1 MVDALLQATG
11 YAPGDSAVDVRAVP
25 TGGLVVANWFDMMVA
40 RGFGWQI
47 TVGEFTTGIVG
58 GGAGTTLLD
67 TDPEL
72 VVQVSAG
79 QTLVPLRIS
88 IQLETPLTNADDDES
103 EALITVDRTQNV
115 LSVDA
120 DGTVE
125 VPMNMR
131 TDIVSG
137 APFTAVSANVGA
149 TPTTMTRSFD
159 LAHRVKVVDVNGSTA
174 NALWGEI
181 ELIYEPKQPLFIVGP
196 ATLGLYWGGTVATSG
211 FAQVAILSI
220 PSNLVDDLV

>member
-1 MVDALLQATG
+1 MVDGLLQATG
-11 YAPGDSAVDVRAVP
+11 YAPGDAPVDVRAVP
-25 TGGLVVANWFDMMVA
+25 TGGLVVADWFDMMIA

-58 GGAGTTLLD
+58 GGAGTVLLA

-88 IQLETPLTNADDDES
+88 VQLETPLTAADDDES
-103 EALITVDRTQNV
+103 EVLITVDRTQNV

-131 TDIVSG
+131 SDIVGSG
-137 APFTAVSANVGA
+137 PFTAVSANVGA
-149 TPTTMTRSFD
+149 TPATMTRSFD
-159 LAHRVKVVDVNGSTA
+159 LAHRVKVVDVNGVTA

-181 ELIYEPKQPLFIVGP
+181 EVTYEPKHPLFIVGP
-196 ATLGLYWGGTVATSG
+196 ATLGIYWGGTVATSG